1 MFSFFNKFM
10 LRSLFIRSLFILF
23 LPLSTGFAM
32 KETEELE
39 TNNINN
45 DKILENSNRTVKDN
59 INDSNILG
67 KSNSTVKGSS
77 GMQVPKIEY
86 LQFPQGSQTHMKG
99 PVYHPVVNGKG
110 GEKISWKSKE
120 ANKGLSTRS
129 PLYNLFLFEGDDNLG
144 DVELNRPKDLIFF
157 YRRATFLFFCPLLF
171 NSLLNFIFEI
181 DNKPS
186 GIFFNFFSVGWR
198 TLPFL
203 KIITFDIHFNW
214 FLFAVSAWFDF
225 VYFPTSF
232 IPDHPFSEKLN
243 KKFFIPMFL
252 FSFVFDAV
260 SFCVNFKVDDY
271 FYITVNL
278 SYVLQKI
285 VGWFLCWR
293 LGADNSSVAEMMCK
307 NEPMETHNLSMPPQ
321 KGKNYDYMYDGI
333 MVGGEVGS
341 GIKTIKEPILKNV
354 FTGANITGS
363 MPPKINKKKEFI
375 INNNI
380 ENNNINTN
388 ILNNSTS
395 PFMSNGKV
403 YSMVEN
409 PLLHKEQKKKGE
421 NNYIPIFDIN
431 KSNKKTQEYN
441 KVNNDPASSTGIEP
455 LGWDIDPSKFNQ
467 NIINMPPKVNI
478 PSTNVPEVDVPKV
491 EVHDMKIDIN
501 APKIDVP
508 KVDVPVTNPVINP
521 VININE
527 PPKVEDNNE
536 VKEKDIKPEV
546 VGEK

>member
-10 LRSLFIRSLFILF
+10 LRSLFIRSLFILV

-32 KETEELE
+32 KETEEID
-39 TNNINN
+39 TNNI
-45 DKILENSNRTVKDN
+45 DNSNRN
-59 INDSNILG
+59 IINNNDILG

-77 GMQVPKIEY
+77 GMQVPKIEF
-86 LQFPQGSQTHMKG
+86 LQFYQNSQHCMKG
-99 PVYHPVVNGKG
+99 PVCPPVVNGKG
-110 GEKISWKSKE
+110 GEKISEKSKE
-120 ANKGLSTRS
+120 ANKGLSPRS
-129 PLYNLFLFEGDDNLG
+129 PLYNLFLFEGDDSLG

-232 IPDHPFSEKLN
+232 ISDHAFSESLN

-293 LGADNSSVAEMMCK
+293 LDADNSSVAEMMCK
-307 NEPMETHNLSMPPQ
+307 IEPMETHNLTIPPQ
-321 KGKNYDYMYDGI
+321 KDENDDWKYDGI
-333 MVGGEVGS
+333 MVQQQSGS
-341 GIKTIKEPILKNV
+341 GIIRTIKEPILKNA
-354 FTGANITGS
+354 FPGGNTFGN
-363 MPPKINKKKEFI
+363 MPPKINKEKDI
-375 INNNI
+375 IMNNNI

-388 ILNNSTS
+388 ILTDDIINKSFLFGSKIYS
-395 PFMSNGKV
+395 PVKF
-403 YSMVEN
+403 
-409 PLLHKEQKKKGE
+409 PLLHIEQKKIDENDNTLNFDLNQYKGM
-421 NNYIPIFDIN
+421 N
-431 KSNKKTQEYN
+431 QEYN
-441 KVNNDPASSTGIEP
+441 KVNNDSASTGIGP
-455 LGWDIDPSKFNQ
+455 LGGDIDPSKFNQ

-478 PSTNVPEVDVPKV
+478 PSTNVPEVVVPKV
-491 EVHDMKIDIN
+491 NKEIKNTDANIDIN
-501 APKIDVP
+501 MSSITDPTNVGAPAEKKED
-508 KVDVPVTNPVINP
+508 
-521 VININE
+521 INE
-527 PPKVEDNNE
+527 LPKVEDNKE

-546 VGEK
+546 VGKK

>member
-10 LRSLFIRSLFILF
+10 LRSLFIRSFFILV

-32 KETEELE
+32 KETDEMTAKIIESSNS
-39 TNNINN
+39 NNINN

-59 INDSNILG
+59 INNINIIG

-77 GMQVPKIEY
+77 GMQVPKIEC
-86 LQFPQGSQTHMKG
+86 LQFYQNLQNHMEG
-99 PVYHPVVNGKG
+99 PVYPTVVNGKG
-110 GEKISWKSKE
+110 GEKISEKSKE

-129 PLYNLFLFEGDDNLG
+129 PLYNLFLFEGDDSLG
-144 DVELNRPKDLIFF
+144 DVELNCPKDLIFF

-232 IPDHPFSEKLN
+232 ISDHAFSEKLN

-285 VGWFLCWR
+285 VGWFPCWR
-293 LGADNSSVAEMMCK
+293 LDADNSSVAEMMCK
-307 NEPMETHNLSMPPQ
+307 LEPMEIHNLAIPPQ

-333 MVGGEVGS
+333 MVQEQSGS
-341 GIKTIKEPILKNV
+341 GIVRTIKGPLLKNV
-354 FTGANITGS
+354 FPGKNTTGS
-363 MPPKINKKKEFI
+363 MPPKINNKKEII

-380 ENNNINTN
+380 ENNNINTS

-395 PFMSNGKV
+395 PFFSNGRV
-403 YSMVEN
+403 YSPVDFS
-409 PLLHKEQKKKGE
+409 LLPKEQKKKGE
-421 NNYIPIFDIN
+421 NNYISIFDIN
-431 KSNKKTQEYN
+431 KSNEMTQEYN
-441 KVNNDPASSTGIEP
+441 KDKNPLAETGEFNV
-455 LGWDIDPSKFNQ
+455 WSIDLSKFNQ
-467 NIINMPPKVNI
+467 NMPPIINANINI
-478 PSTNVPEVDVPKV
+478 PSIKVSEV
-491 EVHDMKIDIN
+491 
-501 APKIDVP
+501 DVP
-508 KVDVPVTNPVINP
+508 KVDVPVTNPVIN
-521 VININE
+521 INE
-527 PPKVEDNNE
+527 SSKVDVPKVDEEN
-536 VKEKDIKPEV
+536 K
-546 VGEK
+546 